1 MHQRQIPIN
10 AYNSHRTI
18 HMQIKCTKHENN
30 VKTKKKK
37 ATIFVVVVLII
48 VVVIFLL
55 HNVGILQQ
63 YIKLKSDKAIQ
74 QKKEEKQE
82 ITRAQTLSWKSFL
95 RRPGMFL
102 KIRLEQEE
110 RKEYNL
116 HFLGHH
122 SLIPTPLNTTL
133 FTFSFKEIN
142 NNNNK

>member
-1 MHQRQIPIN
+1 MHKTWEQR
-10 AYNSHRTI
+10 
-18 HMQIKCTKHENN
+18 KDK
-30 VKTKKKK
+30 KKKK

-82 ITRAQTLSWKSFL
+82 ITRAQTLSWKSTL